1 MQLNLSQNKAPLW
14 ISEKATV
21 LLKQV
26 ITGRVIP
33 HRTHGKKYQT
43 LRVNKRWRLLCR
55 DGTSWE
61 LLTHNDYNN
70 LIDK

>member
-1 MQLNLSQNKAPLW
+1 MNLSQNKAPLW
-14 ISEKATV
+14 ISEKANI
-21 LLKQV
+21 LLRQV
-26 ITGRVIP
+26 CTGRVTP
-33 HRTHGKKYQT
+33 RRTHGKKYQT
-43 LRVNKRWRLLCR
+43 LRVNKRWRLLSR